1 MDTVKMGKFLAGL
14 RKEQGLTQQQLA
26 EELGV
31 TDKTISRWET
41 GAYLPP
47 VDMLQLLAERYGI
60 TVDQLLNGRSNDRAE
75 QKSAVLPRES
85 SFTPPERMQYY
96 RRKWEQ
102 DHRASLIAGIVTLA
116 MLFAA
121 GILWNGVLC
130 ALATVLVPLFG
141 VIRNNKKMAYAEWKT
156 YVEPRLG
163 SMQDTE

>member
-31 TDKTISRWET
+31 TDKTVSRWET

-47 VDMLQLLAERYGI
+47 VDMLQCLAEKYGI
-60 TVDQLLNGRSNDRAE
+60 TVDQLLNGSSNDHAE
-75 QKSAVLPRES
+75 KKTAALPRES

-102 DHRASLIAGIVTLA
+102 DHKASLIVGVILLA
-116 MLFAA
+116 ALYAA
-121 GILWNGVLC
+121 GILWRGWLCILAIVL
-130 ALATVLVPLFG
+130 LPLFMAY
-141 VIRNNKKMAYAEWKT
+141 RNNKKMSYAEWKT

-163 SMQDTE
+163 SMQDAE